1 MEISMNPSHVRLS
14 VLVVAIGAW
23 ACTGEIDATG
33 RSPGAG
39 QSGAVGSPM
48 AGASGTGGGGSNVAG
63 NASDLTG
70 NINLAG
76 SPAYFRVVGLTKS
89 QWRNS
94 VRDIFG
100 LTTLPEGA
108 DAFQEAVSGTTDFTN
123 NELVLDVDSRG
134 WTDFNV
140 AAEQVAIQVASD
152 PALLNKLYAGTD
164 AAGFIGTVGRRVYRR
179 PLAPEETARLQTLF
193 ELGAGNPSS
202 FAAGAAVVLSAMLQS
217 PLFLYRTE
225 LGPAGGALT
234 GYEVATKLSLW
245 LRDTTPNDALLDAA
259 GRGELDSPQ
268 GVAGFA
274 QQMMEEPAAKEV
286 MRAFHSQLLHFD
298 RFAELSKVGVTEY
311 DPEIGSEL
319 VEASYLFF
327 DKVFTQGLGLQN
339 VFLSTSGFAGPLMSE
354 LYGLGPVAGIEEREL
369 GAGRLGYFTQLPF
382 LMLYAHN
389 DDPDAIHRGVS
400 ISLDVLCA
408 PLGPPAAEIPALP
421 MRRPGQT
428 HRMVVDEHTSQC
440 GGACH
445 NQLINPLG
453 FAFENFDGMGRH
465 RTMEETGGETLPID
479 ASGTFKF
486 IDGERSWQNA
496 TELMQILAGD
506 RQAHLCYSKK
516 LASFGLQRDVVVGD
530 MGLLDTLATSS
541 IDGSLK
547 QVVLALVQTDAYRTR
562 AGGMP

>member
-1 MEISMNPSHVRLS
+1 VPNV
-14 VLVVAIGAW
+14 
-23 ACTGEIDATG
+23 
-33 RSPGAG
+33 PG
-39 QSGAVGSPM
+39 SS
-48 AGASGTGGGGSNVAG
+48 

-70 NINLAG
+70 SINLKG

-94 VRDIFG
+94 VRDLFG
-100 LTTLPEGA
+100 LTTLPEAA

-123 NELVLDVDSRG
+123 NELVLDVDNRG

-152 PALLNKLYAGTD
+152 PALLSKLYSGTD
-164 AAGFIGTVGRRVYRR
+164 AAGFISTVGRRVYRR
-179 PLAPEETARLQTLF
+179 PLAPEETSRLQTLF
-193 ELGAGNPSS
+193 ELGSSVPDNPSS

-245 LRDTTPNDALLDAA
+245 LRDTTPNVALLDAA
-259 GRGELDSPQ
+259 GRGDLDSPQ
-268 GVAGFA
+268 GVASVA
-274 QQMMEEPAAKEV
+274 QEMMEEPAATEV
-286 MRAFHSQLLHFD
+286 MRRFHSQLLHFD
-298 RFAELSKVGVTEY
+298 RFAELSKVGVSEY
-311 DPEIGSEL
+311 DPEISSEL

-327 DKVFTQGLGLQN
+327 DKVFTEGLGLPT
-339 VFLSTSGFAGPLMSE
+339 VFLSTSGFAGPRMSE

-408 PLGPPAAEIPALP
+408 PLGPPAAVIPALP
-421 MRRPGQT
+421 IRKPGQT
-428 HRMVVDEHTSQC
+428 NRMLVDEHTSQC

-453 FAFENFDGMGRH
+453 FAFENFDGMGRY
-465 RTMEETGGETLPID
+465 RTTEESGGETLPID
-479 ASGTFKF
+479 ASGKFRF

-496 TELMQILAGD
+496 TELMQILAHD
-506 RQAHLCYSKK
+506 RQAHLCYAKK
-516 LASFGLQRDVVVGD
+516 LASFGLQRDVVAAD
-530 MGLLDTLATSS
+530 MSLLDTLATSS
-541 IDGSLK
+541 LDGSLK
-547 QVVLALVQTDAYRTR
+547 QVVVALVQTDAYRAR
-562 AGGMP
+562 SGGMP